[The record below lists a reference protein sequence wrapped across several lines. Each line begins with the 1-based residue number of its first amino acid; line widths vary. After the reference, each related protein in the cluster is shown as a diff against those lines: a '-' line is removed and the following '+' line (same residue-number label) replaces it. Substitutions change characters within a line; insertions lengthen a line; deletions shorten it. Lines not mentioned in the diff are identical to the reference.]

1 MTIYL
6 DEQDGVTP
14 ITHQL
19 LNFVLDLA
27 YGYDLEDQFVAG
39 IEEFCNEN
47 NIKYHLEDEDV

>member
-47 NIKYHLEDEDV
+47 DIKYHLEDEDV